1 MICLSQSRAKSVV
14 SQIAWITAACM
25 LLAIATVPW
34 SPTMPEAALDPS
46 WQTMMHE
53 AYVRHFV
60 FGRDII
66 FTYGPYGFALTDQF
80 HPRTFSLHLAIRFLI
95 AVSCVLGLAAVT
107 TRPLR
112 QLFVATAALTI
123 VLPWGGQTDT
133 LFAMVPLL
141 GSLVG
146 IVEKSHF
153 EKRVAVLLSIGS
165 GLIATM
171 KFTFLVFGFI
181 VFAIGDLTRF
191 VDRRAWP
198 LYSTIWVGSILVFW
212 IVAHQPLEALFSFLG
227 SSISIAQSYSETMQM
242 ASGSLTEE
250 LSLLAFVACS
260 FAMALYFW
268 QRGRARLFSPRVIGS
283 GLIVA
288 LFVFLGWKE
297 GFVRAD
303 VHMMIALN
311 TAFIAALVLTFLGD
325 RLFPDR
331 RAPWL
336 EFVCVTLGF
345 TASMAVD
352 APFLGDQ
359 NWPLQT
365 VEHLADN
372 ATSAVTILSDGG
384 LGILKRE
391 HQDAIAKIKAEYPLD
406 IGEKPVDIM
415 PWRSVVPLALGLTYR
430 PRPMFQS
437 YAAYNSYLSKT
448 NNDQLLSERGP
459 QIMLLEIAPID
470 GRLATEEDPDI
481 FLSLLQRF
489 ELRGRQGKLLVLE
502 RRSNPKVQPGRVLG
516 KGPLNFGEWVK
527 LPQVTNG
534 EVLWIQ
540 ADIKPTLLGWFVESL
555 FRRPI
560 LAIEVKFADG
570 HWKQFRLVPDVLRSG
585 FIISPIFTSIDDYI
599 AASNGSINPAGSQPI
614 SIRWTG
620 ARLTEVMYERRSSA
634 TFMSYSIFSGLT

>member
-14 SQIAWITAACM
+14 SQITWITAACT

-46 WQTMMHE
+46 WQTMLHE

-80 HPRTFSLHLAIRFLI
+80 HPGTFSLHLAIRFLI
-95 AVSCVLGLAAVT
+95 AVGCVLGLAAI
-107 TRPLR
+107 TRPLNR
-112 QLFVATAALTI
+112 RLFVATAALTI
-123 VLPWGGQTDT
+123 VLPWGGQTDA
-133 LFAMVPLL
+133 LFLMAPLL

-153 EKRVAVLLSIGS
+153 EKRVAVMLSIGS

-171 KFTFLVFGFI
+171 KFTFLVYGFI

-198 LYSTIWVGSILVFW
+198 LYGTIWVGSILVFW
-212 IVAHQPLEALFSFLG
+212 IVAHQPVEALFAFLG

-242 ASGSLTEE
+242 AGWPLTEE
-250 LSLLAFVACS
+250 LNLLSFVACS

-268 QRGRARLFSPRVIGS
+268 QRGRGRLFSPRVIGS

-311 TAFIAALVLTFLGD
+311 TAFIAALVLTFLAD
-325 RLFPDR
+325 RLFPDH

-336 EFVCVTLGF
+336 EFVCVALGF

-352 APFLGDQ
+352 VPFRGGQ
-359 NWPLQT
+359 IWPLKT

-372 ATSAVTILSDGG
+372 ATSAVKILSDGG
-384 LGILKRE
+384 LDILKRE
-391 HQDAIAKIKAEYPLD
+391 HQDAIAKIRAEYLLD
-406 IGEKPVDIM
+406 IGEKSVDIM
-415 PWRSVVPLALGLTYR
+415 PWRSVVPLALGLNYR

-437 YAAYNSYLSKT
+437 YAAYNSYLAKI
-448 NNDQLLSERGP
+448 NNDQLLSKRGP
-459 QIMLLEIAPID
+459 QVMLLEIAPID
-470 GRLATEEDPDI
+470 GRLATEEDPDV

-489 ELRGRQGKLLVLE
+489 KLRGKQGKLLVLE
-502 RRSNPKVQPGRVLG
+502 RRSNPNPQPGRALENS
-516 KGPLNFGEWVK
+516 PLNLGEWVK
-527 LPQVTNG
+527 LPQVTNR
-534 EVLWIQ
+534 ELLWIQ
-540 ADIKPTLLGWFVESL
+540 ADIKPTLLGRVVGLL
-555 FRRPI
+555 FLRPI
-560 LAIEVKFADG
+560 LAIEVKFSDG
-570 HWKQFRLVPDVLRSG
+570 HSNQFRLVPDMLRSG

-599 AASNGSINPAGSQPI
+599 AASNGSFNAARSQPI

-620 ARLTEVMYERRSSA
+620 PRLTEAMYERRSSA
-634 TFMSYSIFSGLT
+634 TFMSYFIFSS